1 MSDTPKSHGHSH
13 GHSHAH
19 SHAHSTSTPE
29 FPMFSMLAHKIFA
42 FDTLKNTLLAVVAVT
57 AITQLLI
64 AASPKLSGHKLSFLV
79 AFAEGGMLGTI
90 FLHLLPEI
98 EFGTQSGVYLIS
110 GFLAFVGID
119 KAMRIYAGDEN
130 AHGHSHSH
138 SSSSSSEVTPEPAYT
153 SSTSTANGVKNR
165 KQDGGVSEKT
175 LGKSVEQPVGKQIE
189 EEAPSANLS
198 AWLNV
203 IADSLHNI
211 TDGISLALSF
221 NNGPVAG
228 FSAFLIMCCHEIPHQ
243 FGDFALL
250 INSGA
255 SKSSARNA
263 QLVTA
268 TGTLLGAFI
277 GNRIGALSESL
288 EEPISA
294 ATAGVFLY
302 VATVG
307 VLPEILETEKDAST
321 KSNIYQGVVQLVGI
335 VSGVTILLYLD

>member
-1 MSDTPKSHGHSH
+1 
-13 GHSHAH
+13 
-19 SHAHSTSTPE
+19 
-29 FPMFSMLAHKIFA
+29 MLAHKVFP
-42 FDTLKNTLLAVVAVT
+42 FDTLSNTVLAVVAVT
-57 AITQLLI
+57 AITQVLI
-64 AASPKLSGHKLSFLV
+64 AASPKLAGHKLSFLV

-98 EFGTQSGVYLIS
+98 EFGTQSGIYLIS
-110 GFLAFVGID
+110 GFLAFVAID
-119 KAMRIYAGDEN
+119 KAMRIYSGGEN
-130 AHGHSHSH
+130 AHGHSHS
-138 SSSSSSEVTPEPAYT
+138 SVSKEITPEPAYA
-153 SSTSTANGVKNR
+153 SAAANMNASASTGAVKKRGSKDKDTKNNS
-165 KQDGGVSEKT
+165 KDNSKENSKEATLEKP
-175 LGKSVEQPVGKQIE
+175 VEK
-189 EEAPSANLS
+189 EEAASTNLS

-255 SKSSARNA
+255 SKSSARSA

-268 TGTLLGAFI
+268 SGTLLGAFI
-277 GNRIGALSESL
+277 GNRIGSLSESL

-307 VLPEILETEKDAST
+307 VLPEILETESDAST
-321 KSNIYQGVVQLVGI
+321 RSNIYQGLVQLVGV
-335 VSGVTILLYLD
+335 VSGATILLYLD